1 MSLLK
6 INICF
11 LFQGISVLLIWNTFI
26 TLDRYF
32 KERFTDKQ
40 VGHSV
45 NYFLMLFT
53 QVPNFIFVWSNIVLK
68 KFRGNLETIVK
79 FMSCVIMIL
88 MCILILV
95 FYFDNRIPTNLF
107 IFLIFTIVTV
117 MSAANSVFQNAIYGL
132 AAMFVPSSTM
142 AVVLG
147 SNISGCIVISFM
159 LLTNTMSFT
168 MFNQIMVFFI
178 SVSVQLALGT
188 IFFILTSQSKEF
200 KDVVDRNKN
209 NDRPREYYPV
219 YKTTVRPVLEYPTR
233 WLLDETKISI
243 MIVAVTYL
251 TSLTIFPG
259 IMANVQ
265 PNNKDFPF
273 FTEITCFMGFN
284 LFATLGV
291 ATSWVLPVKRKTLT
305 FLAFGRLIFI
315 PLFLLCSYYPFEHQR
330 NIPVIFDSDYVY
342 IAFVILM
349 SFSSGYVGSLGMAY
363 ISKDGASD
371 TKKAGLIAGATLVSG
386 VLGGILLSGV
396 MPYIV

>member
-6 INICF
+6 ITTCF
-11 LFQGISVLLIWNTFI
+11 LFQGISVLLVWNTFI
-26 TLDRYF
+26 MLDTYF
-32 KERFTDKQ
+32 KGRFTDKK
-40 VGHSV
+40 VGQSV
-45 NYFLMLFT
+45 VFFLMLFI
-53 QVPNFIFVWSNIVLK
+53 QVPSFIFAWSNLVLK

-79 FMSCVIMIL
+79 FMSCVIIIL
-88 MCILILV
+88 MSILTII
-95 FYFDNRIPTNLF
+95 FYFDNCIPTNLF
-107 IFLIFTIVTV
+107 ICLVYIIVTV
-117 MSAANSVFQNAIYGL
+117 MSAANSIFQNAIYGL
-132 AAMFVPSSTM
+132 AAMFVPSSTL

-147 SNISGCIVISFM
+147 SNISGCVVTSFM
-159 LLTNTMSFT
+159 LLTNIMSFT
-168 MFNQIMVFFI
+168 MFNQFMVFLI
-178 SVSVQLALGT
+178 SMPVLLALST
-188 IFFILTSQSKEF
+188 IFFILTSQTKEF
-200 KDVVDRNKN
+200 KDVVNRNKN

-219 YKTTVRPVLEYPTR
+219 YKTTVLPVLEYPTR
-233 WLLDETKISI
+233 WLIDETKISI
-243 MIVAVTYL
+243 MIVAITYL

-259 IMANVQ
+259 IMSNVQ

-284 LFATLGV
+284 LFATLGA

-315 PLFLLCSYYPFEHQR
+315 PLFLLCSYHPFEHQR

-342 IAFVILM
+342 IVFVILM